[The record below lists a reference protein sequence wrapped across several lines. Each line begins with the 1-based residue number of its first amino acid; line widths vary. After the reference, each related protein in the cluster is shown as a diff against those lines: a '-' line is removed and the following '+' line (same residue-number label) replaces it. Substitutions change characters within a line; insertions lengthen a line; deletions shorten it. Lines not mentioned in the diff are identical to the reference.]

1 MQKAVYND
9 ILKDM
14 KTQVEEDL
22 TESESENETESLHEM
37 EDDGSNSGVVDYDT
51 YSKVCEDYRKAC
63 IALQEREAEVAD
75 LLKQN
80 EAKALTVKLLQDR
93 LQLYGVA
100 MNDTSSSTPCINT
113 NDQVT
118 QLQGIIND
126 QKQVIQTLL
135 SENGEKGGLE
145 KVFFYSD
152 CDFQFVALYEQRG
165 EELKESKRQITE
177 LQKQIESAK
186 EGVTKSREYLDLL
199 SEVDILRHKSS
210 LLDVGMNVFFK
221 VQKVLLENDNLRAR
235 LRMEVNFSSY
245 PVSKIVPSNHQI
257 TPAYAIPQ
265 QYPLF
270 PPGFGYSQNTSVT
283 DGTSIGHLAD
293 EELEPSVTPSIDTKS
308 TRSKSKRGR
317 LGNREYFQVVQAVNV
332 LQKSICDREATASPV
347 KVNSANVLR
356 MTKSVMEMKGE
367 TLRRELEQCVPLVA
381 LANEREMQEFESAL
395 KAVVRGLTEGNGLC
409 VCLY

>member
-1 MQKAVYND
+1 MYND

-100 MNDTSSSTPCINT
+100 VNDTSSSTPCINT

-145 KVFFYSD
+145 KVFF
-152 CDFQFVALYEQRG
+152 
-165 EELKESKRQITE
+165 
-177 LQKQIESAK
+177 
-186 EGVTKSREYLDLL
+186 
-199 SEVDILRHKSS
+199 
-210 LLDVGMNVFFK
+210 
-221 VQKVLLENDNLRAR
+221 
-235 LRMEVNFSSY
+235 
-245 PVSKIVPSNHQI
+245 
-257 TPAYAIPQ
+257 
-265 QYPLF
+265 LF
-270 PPGFGYSQNTSVT
+270 
-283 DGTSIGHLAD
+283 
-293 EELEPSVTPSIDTKS
+293 
-308 TRSKSKRGR
+308 
-317 LGNREYFQVVQAVNV
+317 
-332 LQKSICDREATASPV
+332 
-347 KVNSANVLR
+347 
-356 MTKSVMEMKGE
+356 
-367 TLRRELEQCVPLVA
+367 
-381 LANEREMQEFESAL
+381 
-395 KAVVRGLTEGNGLC
+395 
-409 VCLY
+409 